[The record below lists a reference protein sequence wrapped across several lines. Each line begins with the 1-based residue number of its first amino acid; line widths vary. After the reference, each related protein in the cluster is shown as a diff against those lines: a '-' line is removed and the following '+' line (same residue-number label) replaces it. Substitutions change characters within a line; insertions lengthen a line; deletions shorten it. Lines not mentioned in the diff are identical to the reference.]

1 MPRCSPPSVRH
12 VVSRYDQL
20 DTIRMILFDA
30 MANDRDINTMISE
43 IDSTAA
49 RRSSGQTDTV
59 SGSRS
64 SI

>member
-1 MPRCSPPSVRH
+1 
-12 VVSRYDQL
+12 
-20 DTIRMILFDA
+20 MILFDA

-64 SI
+64 SM